1 MVEIVN
7 EDLPEDGPVCVVVK
21 DSFGNCYVPFL
32 SQTYRK
38 VYAIDYRKFGIMQ
51 LSYMCKSFEVDEVI
65 VMPYLIATQSIQGND
80 IFMKQ
85 LK

>member
-1 MVEIVN
+1 
-7 EDLPEDGPVCVVVK
+7 
-21 DSFGNCYVPFL
+21 
-32 SQTYRK
+32 
-38 VYAIDYRKFGIMQ
+38 MQ